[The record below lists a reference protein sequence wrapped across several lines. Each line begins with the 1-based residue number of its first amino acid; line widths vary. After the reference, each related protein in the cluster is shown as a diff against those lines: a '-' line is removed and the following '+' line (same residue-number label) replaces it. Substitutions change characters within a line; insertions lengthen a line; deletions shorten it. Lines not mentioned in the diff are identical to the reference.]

1 MNTNLQ
7 MLNNVVTMSSRE
19 IAELTGKTHAH
30 VLRDVDKLLESLNP
44 DLALGYKSTT
54 YVDSTGKSNRMFEM
68 DRDSVFCL
76 ISGYDAVLRM
86 KIIKR
91 WMELEAAKQE
101 ISVPHDYLS
110 ALKALVASEEAKQ
123 AALEKAKELEMTL
136 ALDKP
141 YSDLARAITGQATM
155 TRRDWL
161 ALIKDDSGVNVKERA
176 LTDFL
181 IEQGYCYRDQLS
193 HELRAY
199 AQHSHLFKLE
209 VELINGIPRKLLKV
223 TGDGVLLLTPV
234 VVQAFAERNEE
245 CDNSFDL

>member
-1 MNTNLQ
+1 MNSLKT
-7 MLNNVVTMSSRE
+7 LNTVVTMSSRE
-19 IAELTGKTHAH
+19 IAELCDKQHKD
-30 VLRDVDKLLESLNP
+30 VLRDIRKSLESLEI
-44 DLALGYKSTT
+44 DSAQFCAQYK
-54 YVDSTGKSNRMFEM
+54 DSTGRMLPCFNLPKRET
-68 DRDSVFCL
+68 L
-76 ISGYDAVLRM
+76 IVVSGYSVELRA
-86 KIIKR
+86 KIIDR

-141 YSDLARAITGQATM
+141 YSDLAKAITGQATM

-161 ALIKDDSGVNVKERA
+161 ALMKDDSGVNVKERA

-181 IEQGYCYRDQLS
+181 IEQGYCYRDQLTR
-193 HELRAY
+193 ELRAY
-199 AQHSHLFKLE
+199 AQYSNLFKLE
-209 VELINGIPRKLLKV
+209 VELLNGIPRKLLKV